1 MLEEARGEALRRERE
16 GKKGRKEE
24 RRLKGERER
33 EKEKKKRGR
42 GRKGIG
48 GRSMEG
54 GTRRNLVVE
63 KSKID
68 HVVHTT
74 DTRTQV
80 SRKERGKR

>member
-24 RRLKGERER
+24 RRLKGERERER

-68 HVVHTT
+68 HVVHT
-74 DTRTQV
+74 QV